1 MCLTILNKKN
11 KMKLRIARKIY
22 VRVHLLYMCGIEC
35 GYTTY
40 LAEKAIMVVRQRT
53 RKWKRKCL
61 RNGSNNILTLS

>member
-1 MCLTILNKKN
+1 MQRTKITLTRLDRCRS
-11 KMKLRIARKIY
+11 MKLRIARKIY
-22 VRVHLLYMCGIEC
+22 VRIHFLYMCGIEC

-61 RNGSNNILTLS
+61 KNKL